1 MFRALFLSA
10 VPALVILAFRTL
22 CTSRPAPT
30 PDYLVEKK
38 PAPCRGHGVY
48 F

>member
-1 MFRALFLSA
+1 MSLGVFLWLP
-10 VPALVILAFRTL
+10 VVLLILAFRAL
-22 CTSRPAPT
+22 CTVRPAPT

-38 PAPCRGHGVY
+38 PAPCRGYRFY